1 MIHHVFR
8 RRKLKIES
16 EPSQPQQKER
26 KKEKVSDLAYTHNI
40 FLPTFEILISF
51 NIIKILGCIVLY
63 LLKARKLFV
72 GFCIY
77 IVAVCLI

>member
-26 KKEKVSDLAYTHNI
+26 KKERKKRPRIHTQHLFAY
-40 FLPTFEILISF
+40 TFEILISF
-51 NIIKILGCIVLY
+51 NIIKILGCIVFVESKKIICRFFLY
-63 LLKARKLFV
+63 
-72 GFCIY
+72 I
-77 IVAVCLI
+77 